1 MRIFL
6 AASIVAI
13 LAIWAGHT
21 WAQEAKTCETGY
33 STESYVEM
41 VQSYADNQGFEFVQK
56 RIQENG
62 EDYLVIIARHR
73 AVVLLIGAN
82 ECIVTGYNT
91 HPGGAAMRYFNM
103 TLDELLP
110 PNDG

>member
-1 MRIFL
+1 MRYFL
-6 AASIVAI
+6 AAFIMAT
-13 LAIWAGHT
+13 LAYMAGHT
-21 WAQEAKTCETGY
+21 WAQEAKTCESGY

-41 VQSYADNQGFEFVQK
+41 VQSYADSQGFEFVQK
-56 RIQENG
+56 RIQEKG

-91 HPGGAAMRYFNM
+91 HPGGAAMRYFDK
-103 TLDELLP
+103 TLDELIP
-110 PNDG
+110 PTDG